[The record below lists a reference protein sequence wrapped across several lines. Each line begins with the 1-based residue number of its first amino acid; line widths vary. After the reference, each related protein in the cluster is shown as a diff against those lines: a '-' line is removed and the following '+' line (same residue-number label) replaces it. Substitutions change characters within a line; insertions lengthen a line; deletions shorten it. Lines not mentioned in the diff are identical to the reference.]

1 MVMIWL
7 VTAIVATVVY
17 HLVLKVTPVA
27 ASPLLSLAVTY
38 AVVTV
43 VFTGAFFATPGS
55 GTLRVSLQALNWT
68 AIALAG
74 VIVCLDF
81 GFLML
86 YRSGFNVSLGQLVT
100 QSVATL
106 VLLIVGVAYF
116 RERLSLANVAGI
128 LLCVVGLWLVSR
140 R

>member
-1 MVMIWL
+1 MVMVWL
-7 VTAIVATVVY
+7 VTAIIATVAY
-17 HLVLKVTPVA
+17 HLVLKVTPA
-27 ASPLLSLAVTY
+27 AANPLLSLAVTY

-43 VFTGAFFATPGS
+43 VFAGACFATLGV
-55 GTLRVSLQALNWT
+55 GAMRTSLQALNWT

-86 YRSGFNVSLGQLVT
+86 YRTGFNVSLGQLVT

-106 VLLIVGVAYF
+106 ALLVIGVAYF